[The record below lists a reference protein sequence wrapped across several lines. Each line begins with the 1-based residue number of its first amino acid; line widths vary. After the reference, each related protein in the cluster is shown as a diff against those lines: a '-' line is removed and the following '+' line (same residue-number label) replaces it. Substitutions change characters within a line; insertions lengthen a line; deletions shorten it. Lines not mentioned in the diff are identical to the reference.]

1 MPIKS
6 SRFRGI
12 LRVLAVIG
20 PGIITSFADNDAGGI
35 ATYSQAGAAYQY
47 ELLWML
53 ALVTIALGIVQEMC
67 ARMGAVTQ
75 KGLGE
80 LIREEYGVRWAL
92 FALITMFIANLG
104 TTCAEFAGIAMA
116 FQVLGISMYIAVPVA
131 AFIIWLAVVRGSFRT
146 VERIFLVLCLL
157 FFTYV
162 GSGLMAKPHWPD
174 VARGLLV
181 PNFRFE
187 RHYIVLFI
195 AVIGTTITPWMQF
208 FLQSTVVDK
217 GIHIREYR
225 YTRLDVIVGAF
236 FTDFV
241 AFFIVVAAGATLFVH
256 GRHQIND
263 AYDAAVALQPF
274 AGSGATALFAIG
286 LLAASMLSGAVLPLT
301 TAYSFCETF
310 GWEFGVGKTRREAP
324 VFYGI
329 FTLSVVLGVVIVL
342 VSGLNPI
349 HLAILTQVLNGL
361 LLPVVLIFM
370 LKLINNP
377 RIMGKYVNSRMGNAV
392 CWATTIA
399 IVLLALTYTG
409 LVLFGA

>member
-1 MPIKS
+1 M
-6 SRFRGI
+6 
-12 LRVLAVIG
+12 VLG

-53 ALVTIALGIVQEMC
+53 GLVTIALGVVQEMC

-92 FALITMFIANLG
+92 FALITMFVANLG

-116 FQVLGISMYIAVPVA
+116 FQVLGVSMYLAVPIA
-131 AFIIWLAVVRGSFRT
+131 AFLIWFVVTRGSFRT
-146 VERIFLVLCLL
+146 VERIFLALCLL

-162 GSGLMAKPHWPD
+162 GSGVMAKPDWTE
-174 VARGLLV
+174 VARGLFV
-181 PNFRFE
+181 PSFRLE

-256 GRHQIND
+256 GRHEIRD

-274 AGSGATALFAIG
+274 AGANATLLFAIG

-310 GWEFGVGKTRREAP
+310 GWEFGVSRSWKEAP
-324 VFYGI
+324 VFFGI
-329 FTLSVVLGVVIVL
+329 FTLSIVLGVGIVL
-342 VSGLNPI
+342 TSGMNPI

-370 LKLINNP
+370 VKLINNP
-377 RIMGKYVNSRMGNAV
+377 RIMGKYVNTRTGNVICWVTTASIIALAV
-392 CWATTIA
+392 
-399 IVLLALTYTG
+399 TYTV
-409 LVLFGA
+409 LMLFGA